1 MSSPLDSVP
10 SGRRTSIFVVPLW
23 STDALSSL
31 RERVRAYSLGAEDHP
46 YRILTYAERQALDW
60 DFLWRNWPDLPFNI
74 THSRDDPVVANT
86 VPTVNV
92 LSAFTM
98 YLTKTSGE
106 YVPLFGEPLFYSL
119 SQPLL
124 AKCPMGEVIYS
135 ESTTQKQR
143 LSRVTRAFWV
153 TLVAGVIIF
162 GLQFYLGVPFLAMT
176 FLSPLAMSFLSY
188 LFLWVVYGWGLNCN
202 PSVPVLAAADA
213 TAYINDFMHPRPLCE
228 RFPGLVADTD
238 VCDSQTSISFTGST
252 QWKECAGDPAYDEL
266 GYFYSTVYYA
276 RLLVPDAYSYLRT
289 VQPFRY
295 WLSNF
300 ETLDLLDEKNELREN
315 CARLLMLDVG
325 GVLSVLGVGLFLVY
339 NVVAPPAF
347 ALVKTSVRLSVQ
359 LVGLVNL
366 LVLSVSETE

>member
-1 MSSPLDSVP
+1 M
-10 SGRRTSIFVVPLW
+10 
-23 STDALSSL
+23 
-31 RERVRAYSLGAEDHP
+31 
-46 YRILTYAERQALDW
+46 TYTERQALDW
-60 DFLWRNWPDLPFNI
+60 DYLWQNWPDVPFNV
-74 THSRDDPVVANT
+74 THSRDTPLRADS
-86 VPTVNV
+86 VPTINI
-92 LSAFTM
+92 LKAFRM
-98 YLTKTSGE
+98 YLTKTSGD

-124 AKCPMGEVIYS
+124 AKCPMGSVIYS
-135 ESTTQKQR
+135 ESTTQKER
-143 LSRVTRAFWV
+143 LRRVGRAFWI
-153 TLVAGVIIF
+153 TLLAGGILL
-162 GLQFYLGVPFLAMT
+162 GLQFYLNLPILAITFLA
-176 FLSPLAMSFLSY
+176 PLTMSFLSY

-238 VCDSQTSISFTGST
+238 ACDSQTSISFTGST

-266 GYFYSTVYYA
+266 GYFYSTVYYL
-276 RLLVPDAYSYLRT
+276 RLLVPGVYNYLRT

-339 NVVAPPAF
+339 NVVAPPVF
-347 ALVKTSVRLSVQ
+347 ALAKTSVRLSVQ